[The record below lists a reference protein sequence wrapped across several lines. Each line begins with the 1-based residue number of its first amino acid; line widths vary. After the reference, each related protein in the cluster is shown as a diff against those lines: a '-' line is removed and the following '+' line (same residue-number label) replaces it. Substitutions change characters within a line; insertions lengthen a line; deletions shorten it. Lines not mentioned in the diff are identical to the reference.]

1 MSLTASLRRAVPSPL
16 KSALRLA
23 VASAGQARQEARNAA
38 LDLRD
43 ALTGR
48 NKRLTPPHRLWG
60 LVTDP
65 NRDFHAPGEEIRDLL
80 ISLGLKPD
88 QRVLDVGCGCG
99 RVALPLTEYLSPQGG
114 FDGFDIMPSVIRWCQ
129 RAVTPRFP
137 NFRFVL
143 ADLHSDR
150 YHPDGESPASRYVF
164 PYPDGVFD
172 YVFLGSVFTHMLPA
186 DVDNYL
192 GEIAR
197 TMKPGGTCVISY
209 YLLNAEREAAI
220 AAGGSMWTF
229 SHHGPGYRAEYA
241 HLPEAVTGYD
251 EQWILDLYRAK
262 GLDIAEVRHGVWPTR
277 RIQDQDIVI
286 ARKPGN

>member
-1 MSLTASLRRAVPSPL
+1 MSLTAGLRRALPGPL
-16 KSALRLA
+16 KSAVRSA
-23 VASAGQARQEARNAA
+23 VVGAGQARQELRYAA

-65 NRDFHAPGEEIRDLL
+65 DRDFHAPGEEIRDLL

-99 RVALPLTEYLSPQGG
+99 RVALPLTEYLTPQGG
-114 FDGFDIMPSVIRWCQ
+114 FDGFDIMPAVIRWCQ
-129 RAVTPRFP
+129 DAVTPRFP

-150 YHPDGESPASRYVF
+150 YHPDGASPASRYVF
-164 PYPDGVFD
+164 PYLDGVFD
-172 YVFLGSVFTHMLPA
+172 YVFLGSVFTHMLTA

-197 TMKPGGTCVISY
+197 VMKPGGQCVISY
-209 YLLNAEREAAI
+209 YLLNPEREAEMAR
-220 AAGGSMWTF
+220 GGGMWSF
-229 SHHGPGYRAEYA
+229 PHHGDGYRAEYP
-241 HLPEAVTGYD
+241 HLPEAVVGFD
-251 EQWILDLYRAK
+251 ETDVLALYRAK
-262 GLDIAEVRHGVWPTR
+262 GLDIVEIRRGVWPTR
-277 RIQDQDIVI
+277 PIQDQDIVI
-286 ARKPGN
+286 ARKPD